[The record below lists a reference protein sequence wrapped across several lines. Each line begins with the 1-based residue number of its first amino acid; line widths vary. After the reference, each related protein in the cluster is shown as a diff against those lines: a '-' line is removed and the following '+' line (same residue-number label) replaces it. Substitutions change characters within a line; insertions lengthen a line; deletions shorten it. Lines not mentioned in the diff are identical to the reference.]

1 MVPPGTGEDDA
12 ISQAPGTPQ
21 RLLEETKGHAMTE
34 QQIVDIITDTLGPNV
49 PLTLEQLSV
58 LLMVLAIATVLLAAG
73 LGYQIARAERRIKAL
88 EMEVRHGRDA

>member
-1 MVPPGTGEDDA
+1 
-12 ISQAPGTPQ
+12 
-21 RLLEETKGHAMTE
+21 MTE

-49 PLTLEQLSV
+49 PLTLDQLSV